1 MIPDLSAFASQVLGL
16 QMYVA
21 RLCFLFFIFLI
32 FFFEKCMLFV
42 VCCLENF

>member
-21 RLCFLFFIFLI
+21 RLCFLFFIFI
-32 FFFEKCMLFV
+32 FFEKCMLV
-42 VCCLENF
+42 VCSLLL